1 MKHTAATITFLCPV
15 CCCLTPEQGFCHLF
29 LLLQAERLFLPVWG
43 TADFQWLP
51 FWFFLF
57 VLPIS
62 CHCRALWRLLFL
74 HFHFHSLSLE
84 LWEAAISGALAN
96 QLKVLHR
103 GDAGPRLTR
112 VSGRT
117 LSLVSLSAPEF
128 PSDSRGLCVSLML
141 LPSAVHLIFSSF
153 TVLSNGRGMSLALTV
168 ARGCSFAGLPLRHS
182 L

>member
-1 MKHTAATITFLCPV
+1 LKHTAATSTFLCPV

-57 VLPIS
+57 VLPVS

-96 QLKVLHR
+96 QLKVLAR
-103 GDAGPRLTR
+103 RWCRSQADTCFWKNAQ
-112 VSGRT
+112 
-117 LSLVSLSAPEF
+117 LSLSICPWIPQRQQGSVCFPHVVTICGSLNIFKFYSAQ
-128 PSDSRGLCVSLML
+128 
-141 LPSAVHLIFSSF
+141 
-153 TVLSNGRGMSLALTV
+153 
-168 ARGCSFAGLPLRHS
+168 
-182 L
+182 